1 MSANEAG
8 RKLGEAHAIREVEEG
23 EKGDVVK
30 LVLVPRGNDADNF
43 YGHYEE
49 FVWARELA
57 TLKGRAVYELQN
69 NAYFHPLV
77 KGDKV
82 TASLDQWS
90 RLQVDGVVKLRKGL
104 SAVVI
109 LNAYVS
115 EEAIVDY
122 LGETATHLEG
132 GSGILVG
139 FWKQSTTQ
147 MQLERIAEN
156 MPTRSGY
163 LKISSTPRRRKMIEK
178 TVQLNVSG
186 PSDNNAPYTD
196 YWAADDPMWSEH
208 GFDDPETLSRVQMM
222 VYEDPMVLS
231 LIHQGLRGNVIAYM
245 DILDSPEPC
254 ERPEPGWYLAAQ
266 QSDMLS

>member
-90 RLQVDGVVKLRKGL
+90 T
-104 SAVVI
+104 
-109 LNAYVS
+109 S
-115 EEAIVDY
+115 EKPRHTSKADP
-122 LGETATHLEG
+122 GSSW
-132 GSGILVG
+132 GSGSRAQLRCSSNASLRTCRRGVG
-139 FWKQSTTQ
+139 
-147 MQLERIAEN
+147 I
-156 MPTRSGY
+156 
-163 LKISSTPRRRKMIEK
+163 
-178 TVQLNVSG
+178 
-186 PSDNNAPYTD
+186 
-196 YWAADDPMWSEH
+196 
-208 GFDDPETLSRVQMM
+208 
-222 VYEDPMVLS
+222 
-231 LIHQGLRGNVIAYM
+231 
-245 DILDSPEPC
+245 
-254 ERPEPGWYLAAQ
+254 
-266 QSDMLS
+266 